1 MSTSTSNAEQ
11 ATSEQ
16 ATSEQTTII
25 DMLEKVAVLGT
36 RLKRRIGI
44 DRKMIERRDS
54 RIADLVGMNNELESI
69 RKKNEA
75 RTCMELSRLVNILEN
90 VVDPVVLDK
99 DEETILNPL
108 DDNF

>member
-11 ATSEQ
+11 VTSD
-16 ATSEQTTII
+16 QTTII

-44 DRKMIERRDS
+44 DKKMIERRDK
-54 RIADLVGMNNELESI
+54 RIADLIGMNNELESI
-69 RKKNEA
+69 MKKNEA
-75 RTCMELSRLVNILEN
+75 RACMELSRLVNILEN

-99 DEETILNPL
+99 DEETILDPL

>member
-11 ATSEQ
+11 VTSD
-16 ATSEQTTII
+16 QTTII

-44 DRKMIERRDS
+44 DKKMIERRDK
-54 RIADLVGMNNELESI
+54 RIADLIGMNNELESI
-69 RKKNEA
+69 MKKNEA
-75 RTCMELSRLVNILEN
+75 RACMELSRLVNILEN

-99 DEETILNPL
+99 DEETVLDPL